1 MEVLFMGNEQFE
13 AARKA
18 EAGYH
23 SNFYQNNELFA
34 SGTWMAKPMPMVMDM
49 LERLLTHKTE
59 LRVLDLGCGVG
70 RHTIPIAQRLGQTNS
85 EVIGVDLLDEAV
97 DGLRK
102 YAKEYQVDHIVKA
115 EKADVEHYD
124 IEPDHFDYIAAC
136 SCLEHVSN
144 KQALVEAIERLQA
157 GTRTGGIHCITM
169 STSVEEKEINTGR
182 ELEPLIELN
191 LPTAEAIAFLEKAY
205 TDWNI
210 LLQEHVT
217 QTIEEEKYDEP
228 TQFRCELLRF
238 AAQKQ

>member
-1 MEVLFMGNEQFE
+1 MANEQFE

-34 SGTWMAKPMPMVMDM
+34 SGTWMARPMPMVMDM
-49 LERLLTHKTE
+49 LERLLAHKTE

-70 RHTIPIAQRLGQTNS
+70 RHTIPIAQRLGQKNS

-102 YAKEYQVDHIVKA
+102 YAKEYQVDHIVQA
-115 EKADVEHYD
+115 EKADVEHYA
-124 IEPDHFDYIAAC
+124 IKPDHFDYIAAC

-191 LPTAEAIAFLEKAY
+191 LPTAEAIALLEKAY

>member
-1 MEVLFMGNEQFE
+1 MANEQFE

-34 SGTWMAKPMPMVMDM
+34 SGTWMARPMPMVMDM
-49 LERLLTHKTE
+49 LERLLAHKTE

-102 YAKEYQVDHIVKA
+102 YAKEYQVDHIVQA
-115 EKADVEHYD
+115 EKADVEHYA
-124 IEPDHFDYIAAC
+124 IKPDHFDYIAAC

-191 LPTAEAIAFLEKAY
+191 LPTAEAIALLEKAY

-228 TQFRCELLRF
+228 SQFRCELLRF

>member
-1 MEVLFMGNEQFE
+1 MENKQFE

-34 SGTWMAKPMPMVMDM
+34 SGTWMSRPMPMVMDM
-49 LERLLTHKTE
+49 LERLLAHKTE

-97 DGLRK
+97 NGLRK
-102 YAKEYQVDHIVKA
+102 YAKEYQVDHIVQV
-115 EKADVEHYD
+115 EKADVEHYA

-144 KQALVEAIERLQA
+144 KQALIEAIERLQV
-157 GTRTGGIHCITM
+157 GTRRGGIHCITM
-169 STSVEEKEINTGR
+169 STSVEEMEINTGR
-182 ELEPLIELN
+182 TIEPLIELN
-191 LPTAEAIAFLEKAY
+191 LPTAEAVALLENAY
-205 TDWNI
+205 ADWNI

>member
-1 MEVLFMGNEQFE
+1 MENKQFE

-34 SGTWMAKPMPMVMDM
+34 SGTWMSKPMPMVMDM
-49 LERLLTHKTE
+49 LERLLAHKTE

-102 YAKEYQVDHIVKA
+102 YAKEYQVDHIVQV
-115 EKADVEHYD
+115 EKADVEHYA

-144 KQALVEAIERLQA
+144 KQALIEAIERLQV
-157 GTRTGGIHCITM
+157 GTRRGGIHCITM
-169 STSVEEKEINTGR
+169 STSVEEMEINTGR
-182 ELEPLIELN
+182 TIEPLIELN
-191 LPTAEAIAFLEKAY
+191 LPTAEAVALLENAY
-205 TDWNI
+205 ADWNI

>member
-1 MEVLFMGNEQFE
+1 MGNEQFE

-23 SNFYQNNELFA
+23 SNFYQNNELFEA
-34 SGTWMAKPMPMVMDM
+34 GTWMARPMPMVMEM
-49 LERLLTHKTE
+49 LERLLAHKSE

-70 RHTIPIAQRLGQTNS
+70 RHTIPIAQRLQQTDS

-97 DGLRK
+97 EGLRK
-102 YAKEYQVDHIVKA
+102 YAKKYQVDHMVKA
-115 EKADVEHYD
+115 VKADVEHYD
-124 IEPDHFDYIAAC
+124 IRPNTFDFIAAC
-136 SCLEHVSN
+136 SCLEHVSDEN
-144 KQALVEAIERLQA
+144 AFLEALSRLQA

-169 STSVEEKEINTGR
+169 STSVVEQEISTGR
-182 ELEPLIELN
+182 RIEPLIELN
-191 LPTAEAIAFLEKAY
+191 LSTAKATELLEEAYAG
-205 TDWNI
+205 WNI

-238 AAQKQ
+238 AVQKQ

>member
-1 MEVLFMGNEQFE
+1 MENKQFE

-34 SGTWMAKPMPMVMDM
+34 SGTWMSRPMPMVMDM
-49 LERLLTHKTE
+49 LERLLAHKTE

-97 DGLRK
+97 NGLRK
-102 YAKEYQVDHIVKA
+102 YAKEYQVDHIVQV
-115 EKADVEHYD
+115 EKADVEHYA

-136 SCLEHVSN
+136 SCLEHVSD
-144 KQALVEAIERLQA
+144 KRALIDAIERLQV
-157 GTRTGGIHCITM
+157 GTRRGGIHCITM
-169 STSVEEKEINTGR
+169 STSVEEMEINTGR
-182 ELEPLIELN
+182 TIEPLIELN
-191 LPTAEAIAFLEKAY
+191 LPTAEAVALLENAY
-205 TDWNI
+205 AEWNI

>member
-1 MEVLFMGNEQFE
+1 MANEQFE

-34 SGTWMAKPMPMVMDM
+34 SGTWMARPMPMVMDM
-49 LERLLTHKTE
+49 LERLLAHKTE

-102 YAKEYQVDHIVKA
+102 YAKEYQVDHIVQA
-115 EKADVEHYD
+115 EKADVEHYA
-124 IEPDHFDYIAAC
+124 IKPDHFDYIVAC

-191 LPTAEAIAFLEKAY
+191 LPTAEAIALLEKAY

>member
-1 MEVLFMGNEQFE
+1 MANEQFE

-34 SGTWMAKPMPMVMDM
+34 SGTWMARPMPMVMDM

-102 YAKEYQVDHIVKA
+102 YAKEYQVDHIVQV
-115 EKADVEHYD
+115 EKADVEHYAVK
-124 IEPDHFDYIAAC
+124 PDHFDYIAAC

-144 KQALVEAIERLQA
+144 KQALVEAIERLQV

-182 ELEPLIELN
+182 EIEPLIELN
-191 LPTAEAIAFLEKAY
+191 LPTAEAIALLEKAY